1 MASQLQLCNSKDHFM
16 SVRLGINPIGWTNDC
31 MPWLGDFIS
40 LDTCLKEAKNAG
52 FSGVELGRKFPRA
65 PKELAPI
72 LKRHGLKLVSG
83 WYSANLLERDAKAE
97 IAAMKPHLTLLKSL
111 GAEVMVF
118 AETTGEI
125 INQVGAPISRR
136 PTVKSAAEWKR
147 LGSRFTDVGAYMR
160 DDGVQMAV
168 HHHMGTVVESQAD
181 VDRLLENSGEAVG
194 LLLDTGHM
202 TFAGGDPIAVAKKY
216 AARIKHV
223 HCKDIRRYALAAC
236 KQRDVS
242 FSEAVLCGIFTAPGD
257 GLVDFKSVFDVLAKA
272 KYNGWLV
279 QEAEQDPRVAH
290 PASYA
295 ALGRAHLAQL
305 CAGAKLKLAA

>member
-1 MASQLQLCNSKDHFM
+1 M

-40 LDTCLKEAKNAG
+40 LDTCLKEAKAAG
-52 FSGVELGRKFPRA
+52 FSGVELGRKFPRS
-65 PKELAPI
+65 PRQLGPI
-72 LKRHGLKLVSG
+72 LKKHGLNLVSG

-97 IAAMKPHLTLLKSL
+97 IAAMKDHLALLKSL

-136 PTVKSAAEWKR
+136 PKVKDAAEWKR
-147 LGSRFTDVGAYMR
+147 LGGRFTEVARHMR
-160 DDGVQMAV
+160 DQGVRMAV
-168 HHHMGTVVESQAD
+168 HHHMGTVVESQQD
-181 VDRLLENSGEAVG
+181 VDRLLENSGDAVG

-202 TFAGGDPIAVAKKY
+202 TFAGGDPIAVARKY
-216 AARIKHV
+216 AARIVHV

-236 KQRDVS
+236 RQRDVS

-257 GLVDFKSVFDVLAKA
+257 GLVDFKGVFEVLSKA

-295 ALGRAHLAQL
+295 ALGRAHLAEL

>member
-1 MASQLQLCNSKDHFM
+1 M

-40 LDTCLKEAKNAG
+40 LDTCLAEAKEAG
-52 FSGVELGRKFPRA
+52 FTGVELGRKFPRSA
-65 PKELAPI
+65 KQLAPI

-97 IAAMKPHLTLLKSL
+97 IAAMKGHLDLLRSA
-111 GAEVMVF
+111 GADVMVF

-136 PTVKSAAEWKR
+136 PKIASAAEWKR
-147 LGSRFTDVGAYMR
+147 LGGRFTEVAAYMH
-160 DDGVQMAV
+160 DQGVQMAV
-168 HHHMGTVVESQAD
+168 HHHMGTVVETQQD

-236 KQRDVS
+236 RQRDVS

-257 GLVDFKSVFDVLAKA
+257 GMVDFDGVFDILAKA
-272 KYNGWLV
+272 KYSGWLV

-290 PASYA
+290 PATYA

-305 CAGAKLKLAA
+305 CADAKMALMA

>member
-1 MASQLQLCNSKDHFM
+1 M

-40 LDTCLKEAKNAG
+40 LDTCLAEAKAAG
-52 FSGVELGRKFPRA
+52 FSGVELGRKFPRSA
-65 PKELAPI
+65 GALAPI
-72 LKRHGLKLVSG
+72 LERHGLQLVSG
-83 WYSANLLERDAKAE
+83 WYSASLLERDAKAE
-97 IAAMKPHLTLLKSL
+97 IAAMQDHLALLRSL

-136 PTVKSAAEWKR
+136 PQVKSAADWKR
-147 LGSRFTDVGAYMR
+147 LGGRFTAVAQYML
-160 DDGVQMAV
+160 DNGVQMAV
-168 HHHMGTVVESQAD
+168 HHHMGTVIESPED
-181 VDRLLENSGEAVG
+181 VDRLLENSGETVG

-216 AARIKHV
+216 AGRIKHV

-236 KQRDVS
+236 RQRDVS

-272 KYNGWLV
+272 KYSGWLV

>member
-1 MASQLQLCNSKDHFM
+1 M

-40 LDTCLKEAKNAG
+40 LDTCLAEARKAG
-52 FSGVELGRKFPRA
+52 FSGVELGRKFPRSA
-65 PKELAPI
+65 RELAPI
-72 LKRHGLKLVSG
+72 LKKHGLKLVSG
-83 WYSANLLERDAKAE
+83 WYSANLMERDARAE
-97 IAAMKPHLTLLKSL
+97 IAAMKDHLTLLRQL
-111 GAEVMVF
+111 GSEVMVF
-118 AETTGEI
+118 AETSGEI

-136 PTVKSAAEWKR
+136 PKVKNAAGWKS
-147 LGSRFTDVGAYMR
+147 LGSRFTEVARYMR
-160 DDGVQMAV
+160 DNGVQMAV

-181 VDRLLENSGEAVG
+181 VDRLLDNSGEAVG

-216 AARIKHV
+216 ADRIKHV

-236 KQRDVS
+236 RQRDVS

-257 GLVDFKSVFDVLAKA
+257 GLVDFKGVFDILAKA
-272 KYNGWLV
+272 KYSGWLV

-295 ALGRAHLAQL
+295 ALGRAHMAQL
-305 CAGAKLKLAA
+305 CAGAKMKLAA

>member
-1 MASQLQLCNSKDHFM
+1 M

-40 LDTCLKEAKNAG
+40 LDTCLAEARKAG
-52 FSGVELGRKFPRA
+52 FSGVELGRKFPRSA
-65 PKELAPI
+65 KELGPI
-72 LKRHGLKLVSG
+72 LKKHGLKLVSG
-83 WYSANLLERDAKAE
+83 WYSAGLLERDAKAE
-97 IAAMKPHLTLLKSL
+97 IAAMKDHLTLLKSL

-136 PTVKSAAEWKR
+136 PTVKNAAEWKR
-147 LGSRFTDVGAYMR
+147 LGSRFTEVADYMLGQ
-160 DDGVQMAV
+160 GVQMAV
-168 HHHMGTVVESQAD
+168 HHHMGTVVETQKD

-257 GLVDFKSVFDVLAKA
+257 GLVDFKSVFDILAKA
-272 KYNGWLV
+272 KYGGWLV

-295 ALGRAHLAQL
+295 ALGRAHLAEL

>member
-1 MASQLQLCNSKDHFM
+1 M

-40 LDTCLKEAKNAG
+40 LDTCLKEAKAAG
-52 FSGVELGRKFPRA
+52 FSGVELGRKFPRSA
-65 PKELAPI
+65 KALAPA
-72 LKRHGLKLVSG
+72 LKKHGLKLVSG
-83 WYSANLLERDAKAE
+83 WYSANLLERGAKAE
-97 IAAMKPHLTLLKSL
+97 IAAMKDHLALLKSL

-136 PTVKSAAEWKR
+136 PKVKSAADWKR
-147 LGSRFTDVGAYMR
+147 LGGRFTEVAEYMR
-160 DDGVQMAV
+160 DQGIQMAV
-168 HHHMGTVVESQAD
+168 HHHMGTVVESQQD
-181 VDRLLENSGEAVG
+181 VDRLLDNSGEAVG

-202 TFAGGDPIAVAKKY
+202 TFAGGDPISVAKKY
-216 AARIKHV
+216 AARIVHV

-257 GLVDFKSVFDVLAKA
+257 GLVDFKSVFEILSKA

-279 QEAEQDPRVAH
+279 QEAEQDPRIAH

-295 ALGRAHLAQL
+295 ALGRAHLAEL
-305 CAGAKLKLAA
+305 CAVAKMKLAA

>member
-1 MASQLQLCNSKDHFM
+1 M

-40 LDTCLKEAKNAG
+40 LDTCLAEARKAG
-52 FSGVELGRKFPRA
+52 FSGVELGRKFPRSA
-65 PKELAPI
+65 RELAPI
-72 LKRHGLKLVSG
+72 LKKHGLKLVSG
-83 WYSANLLERDAKAE
+83 WYSANLMERDARAE
-97 IAAMKPHLTLLKSL
+97 IAAMKDHLTLLRQL
-111 GAEVMVF
+111 GSEVMVF
-118 AETTGEI
+118 AETSGEI

-136 PTVKSAAEWKR
+136 PKVKNAAGWKS
-147 LGSRFTDVGAYMR
+147 LGSRFTEVARYMR
-160 DDGVQMAV
+160 DNGVQMAV

-181 VDRLLENSGEAVG
+181 VDRLLDNSGEAVG

-216 AARIKHV
+216 ADRIKHV

-236 KQRDVS
+236 RQRDVS

-257 GLVDFKSVFDVLAKA
+257 GLVDFKGVFDILAKA
-272 KYNGWLV
+272 EYSGWLV

-295 ALGRAHLAQL
+295 ALGRAHMAQL
-305 CAGAKLKLAA
+305 CAGAKMKLAA

>member
-1 MASQLQLCNSKDHFM
+1 M

-40 LDTCLKEAKNAG
+40 LDACLAEAKAAG
-52 FSGVELGRKFPRA
+52 FSGVELGRKFPRS
-65 PKELAPI
+65 PKRLAPI

-83 WYSANLLERDAKAE
+83 WYSAALLERDAKAE
-97 IAAMKPHLTLLKSL
+97 IAAMKDHLTLLRSL
-111 GAEVMVF
+111 GAGVMVF

-136 PTVKSAAEWKR
+136 PMLKSAAEWKR
-147 LGSRFTDVGAYMR
+147 LGARFTEVARYML
-160 DDGVQMAV
+160 DEGVRMAV
-168 HHHMGTVVESQAD
+168 HHHMGTVVESQHD
-181 VDRLLENSGEAVG
+181 VDRLMENSGEAVG

-202 TFAGGDPIAVAKKY
+202 TFAGGDPVAVARQY
-216 AARIKHV
+216 AARIVHV
-223 HCKDIRRYALAAC
+223 HCKDIRRYALATC
-236 KQRDVS
+236 RKRDVS

-257 GLVDFKSVFDVLAKA
+257 GFVDFRTVFEILSKA
-272 KYNGWLV
+272 KYSGWLV

-295 ALGRAHLAQL
+295 ALGRAHLAEL
-305 CAGAKLKLAA
+305 CAGARMKLAA

>member
-1 MASQLQLCNSKDHFM
+1 M

-40 LDTCLKEAKNAG
+40 LDTCLAEARKAG
-52 FSGVELGRKFPRA
+52 FSGVELGRKFPRSA
-65 PKELAPI
+65 KELGPI
-72 LKRHGLKLVSG
+72 LKKQGLRLVSG
-83 WYSANLLERDAKAE
+83 WYSANLLERDARAE
-97 IAAMKPHLTLLKSL
+97 IAAMKDHLTLLKSL
-111 GAEVMVF
+111 GADVMVF

-136 PTVKSAAEWKR
+136 PKVKNAAEWKR
-147 LGSRFTDVGAYMR
+147 LGSRFTEVADYMLGR
-160 DDGVQMAV
+160 GVQMAV
-168 HHHMGTVVESQAD
+168 HHHMGTVIETQQD

-257 GLVDFKSVFDVLAKA
+257 GLVDFRSVFEILSKA
-272 KYNGWLV
+272 RYSGWLV

-295 ALGRAHLAQL
+295 ALGRAHLAEL
-305 CAGAKLKLAA
+305 CAGTKLKLAA

>member
-1 MASQLQLCNSKDHFM
+1 M

-40 LDTCLKEAKNAG
+40 LDTCLAEARKAG
-52 FSGVELGRKFPRA
+52 FSGVELGRKFPRSA
-65 PKELAPI
+65 KELGPI
-72 LKRHGLKLVSG
+72 LKKHGLKLVSG
-83 WYSANLLERDAKAE
+83 WYSAGLLERDAKAE
-97 IAAMKPHLTLLKSL
+97 IAAMKDHLTLLKSL

-136 PTVKSAAEWKR
+136 PTVKNAAEWKR
-147 LGSRFTDVGAYMR
+147 LGSRFTEVADYMLGQ
-160 DDGVQMAV
+160 GVQMAV
-168 HHHMGTVVESQAD
+168 HHHMGTVVETQQD

-236 KQRDVS
+236 KKRDVS

-257 GLVDFKSVFDVLAKA
+257 GLVDFGSVFGILSKA
-272 KYNGWLV
+272 KYSGWLV

-290 PASYA
+290 PATYA
-295 ALGRAHLAQL
+295 ALGRAHLAEL